1 MNRVDKMAIFSK
13 RHISIA
19 LSLIFLTLTGCFSK
33 PLPPKRSYYTIAYPS
48 RWQNI
53 PLYGTEQNV
62 TGFSSELLYGI
73 AKEAGITIR
82 LVMKDVN
89 SFSTLLERGE
99 VDAVLTAMPV
109 NNITEKFFDFTNP
122 YFMSGTV
129 IVVRATS
136 PYKTSREMKNA
147 EIAFDR
153 SEGVD
158 IVIGARPSW
167 LLRPYDN
174 PFHAIDDILE
184 GKVDGM
190 ILNFI
195 NAKRLQQSLYRSK
208 LRILSPPL
216 VTQNIRLAVYQGE
229 NHELIELLNE
239 GIHKFVESSKYAKL
253 LEYWGIQSQLKASE

>member
-1 MNRVDKMAIFSK
+1 MNTFLRYTFL
-13 RHISIA
+13 A
-19 LSLIFLTLTGCFSK
+19 LSLILLTLTGCFSER
-33 PLPPKRSYYTIAYPS
+33 PPPKRSYYTIAYPS

-82 LVMKDVN
+82 LVMRDAS
-89 SFSTLLERGE
+89 SFSTLLEKGE

-122 YFMSGTV
+122 YFISGTV
-129 IVVRATS
+129 VVVRATS
-136 PYKTSREMKNA
+136 PFKNSREMENV

-153 SEGVD
+153 AEGVD

-174 PFHAIDDILE
+174 PFHAIEDLLE
-184 GKVDGM
+184 GKLDGM

-195 NAKRLQQSLYRSK
+195 NAKRLQQSLYRAK

-239 GIHKFVESSKYAKL
+239 GIRKFVESSNYTKL
-253 LEYWGIQSQLKASE
+253 LEYWGIQSQLKPSE

>member
-1 MNRVDKMAIFSK
+1 MARRLFLFC
-13 RHISIA
+13 A
-19 LSLIFLTLTGCFSK
+19 FLTLMLTGCRSK
-33 PLPPKRSYYTIAYPS
+33 PSPPKRAYYTVAYPS
-48 RWQNI
+48 RWHNI
-53 PLYGTEQNV
+53 PLYGTEQSV

-73 AKEAGITIR
+73 AKEAGVTIR
-82 LVMKDVN
+82 LVMKEAS
-89 SFSTLLERGE
+89 SFSSLLESGE

-122 YFMSGTV
+122 YFVSGTV
-129 IVVRATS
+129 LVVRATS
-136 PYKTSREMKNA
+136 PYKSTKEMENA

-167 LLRPYDN
+167 LLRPYDS
-174 PFHAIDDILE
+174 PFHAIEDLLE
-184 GKVDGM
+184 GKIDGM

-216 VTQNIRLAVYQGE
+216 VSQNIRIAVYQGK

-239 GIHKFVESSKYAKL
+239 GIRTFVESSKYTQL
-253 LEYWGIQSQLKASE
+253 LEYWGIESQLKPVE